1 MSRLMLSG
9 FVVGAVMALSVA
21 SALAEKPDWAGGG
34 RTGHGSHDAG
44 ERQGH
49 GRSNEH
55 RGKPEHGKPEN
66 DGLGRRAGREGR
78 FAPDEV
84 VVVRRYF
91 DDYPAHPA
99 ALPPGIAKKLA
110 RGKPLPP
117 GIAKQLAPIELRQR
131 IPLCM
136 SGWEC
141 VLAGTDL
148 LILDAV
154 HGTIRDVL
162 RGVVR

>member
-1 MSRLMLSG
+1 MLSSLIA
-9 FVVGAVMALSVA
+9 GAVMALSVA

-34 RTGHGSHDAG
+34 KERHGGPDGG
-44 ERQGH
+44 ERQ
-49 GRSNEH
+49 
-55 RGKPEHGKPEN
+55 EHGWSEKRHGKAERAGP
-66 DGLGRRAGREGR
+66 DRRAGLDGR
-78 FAPDEV
+78 FTPDEV

-91 DDYPAHPA
+91 DDNPAHST

-117 GIAKQLAPIELRQR
+117 GIAKQVAPMELRQR

-136 SGWEC
+136 NGWEC